1 MTSLPTGRLL
11 ISISAFA
18 ALAILPVACGDGGGG
33 EDADSQ
39 RALDR
44 VSLSQ
49 HNVKSG
55 ELDLKFGLRVRQ
67 YDEADGK
74 EGGSVNVEV
83 SGPFESQGPN
93 RAPKFDFNVAG
104 GYHNFNPA
112 GEGDFSFAGGLVS
125 TGDAGFVNFAVTD
138 YQMDPK
144 VFDAGIYQM
153 DPTVF
158 ALFKAVLGI
167 NSPRSRLTNL
177 GGGSLLGALGIKDP
191 KPLLIFISNAQLPKA
206 LASKDAVSLLTNLS
220 IERDVDVGGTSTTH
234 VSGDLDLEKTADALV
249 TPLTGGESSKP
260 PSPSQLDQFKSEI
273 KGFIKQA
280 HFDFYSDNDNHMLRR
295 FEVNFALS
303 GVSVK
308 RVDFNLDVTLGSVNK
323 PQTIE
328 VPSNAKPLADARC
341 VLSPICPWLVR
352 LRKSYPALQG
362 LGD

>member
-144 VFDAGIYQM
+144 VFDAGIY
-153 DPTVF
+153 
-158 ALFKAVLGI
+158 
-167 NSPRSRLTNL
+167 
-177 GGGSLLGALGIKDP
+177 
-191 KPLLIFISNAQLPKA
+191 ISNAQLPKA

-352 LRKSYPALQG
+352 LRRSYPALQG